1 MKLIILLF
9 KNFIDFMG
17 FIDADAPIFVVV
29 RAPYAEAIFN
39 EFLMLFFFTK
49 NSFIKQA
56 RKLSPAPKLSIDFTL
71 KEST

>member
-1 MKLIILLF
+1 MISK
-9 KNFIDFMG
+9 G

-71 KEST
+71 KESIVNKLLPS